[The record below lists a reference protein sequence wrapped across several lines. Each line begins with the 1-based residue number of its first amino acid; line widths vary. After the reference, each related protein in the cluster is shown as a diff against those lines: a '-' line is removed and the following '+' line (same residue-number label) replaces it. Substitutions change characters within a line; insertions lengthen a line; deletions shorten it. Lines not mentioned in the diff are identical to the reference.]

1 MAPNGHFNVIANADG
16 ERMIPSV
23 VGFAGDE
30 EFSGTQA
37 LQQAVRN
44 PKNTLEGFRKLIGKK
59 YVSLQSFL
67 LQSVAVDMLAA

>member
-23 VGFAGDE
+23 VGFSGDE

-44 PKNTLEGFRKLIGKK
+44 PKNTLSGFRNMIGKK
-59 YVSLQSFL
+59 YVSDL
-67 LQSVAVDMLAA
+67 LST